1 MGLAQKQVE
10 FISIAE
16 YLDGEN
22 ISAIKHEYLDGVVYA
37 MAGASERHNL
47 LQNGQTQVICQKG
60 EKRRN
65 QTVADRLSQLAMLRQ
80 FRPSSQIT
88 SKLFVEFLP
97 SGSNPALQT
106 Y

>member
-10 FISIAE
+10 FISVAE

-47 LQNGQTQVICQKG
+47 LQNGQVPERR

-65 QTVADRLSQLAMLRQ
+65 QTIADSIIALSYAPLIPPIVRHPVLN
-80 FRPSSQIT
+80 
-88 SKLFVEFLP
+88 LP
-97 SGSNPALQT
+97 
-106 Y
+106 